1 MSLTDSSCRAIG
13 LCAALFILAGCGG
26 SQVAG
31 MAALSPSNTTAE
43 VAHRQGDSWILP
55 NAKSEDLIYATG
67 GCGGTCVLSYSDGTV
82 VGSLDVDGSGDCA
95 DTAGNVFIPSSTKV
109 VEYAHGG
116 TTPINT
122 LNLPGNSAFGCS
134 VDPATGNLAV
144 VFSSNY
150 GNIAVFPSAQG
161 TPTIYNAPVDLPLFC
176 GYDNAGNFYVDGVSS
191 ANPSFA
197 ELKAGSSDFTELT
210 LNGSIGNPGQI
221 QWDGK
226 YITYE
231 SVTKYKVNIARLN
244 ISGTTATVIG
254 KTNFKGLT
262 GYAGQ
267 SWIYRGSVIVPFGTR
282 GQHASTPKIGVWK
295 YPRGGRPQEKF
306 TKFQGSTDF
315 HAVTLSLQASGRQLK
330 GQIR

>member
-1 MSLTDSSCRAIG
+1 MSSINLAGRIFG
-13 LCAALFILAGCGG
+13 LCAVVFIFVGCGA
-26 SQVAG
+26 SQFAG
-31 MAALSPSNTTAE
+31 TSASSRSSTATA
-43 VAHRQGDSWILP
+43 VTHRQGHSWILP
-55 NAKSEDLIYATG
+55 HAKSQDLIYATG
-67 GCGGTCVLSYSDGTV
+67 GCGGTCVLSYSDGKAL
-82 VGSLDVDGSGDCA
+82 GSLDVDGSGDCA
-95 DTAGNVFIPSSTKV
+95 DTAGNVFISSSTKV

-122 LNLPGNSAFGCS
+122 LNLPGNSAYGCS
-134 VDPATGNLAV
+134 VDPITGNLAV
-144 VFSSNY
+144 VFSSSY
-150 GNIAVFPSAQG
+150 GNIAVFSSAQG

-176 GYDNAGNFYVDGVSS
+176 GYDSAGNLYVDGLSS

-197 ELKAGSSDFTELT
+197 ELKAGSSDFTQLT
-210 LNGSIGNPGQI
+210 LDGSIGNPGQI

-231 SVTKYKVNIARLN
+231 SVTKYQVNIARLS

-254 KTNFKGLT
+254 KTHFKGLT